1 MRILVIE
8 DSHRL
13 SSSLAAN
20 LAHEGY
26 SVDAA
31 YDGQEGQDLAELTPY
46 DLIILDILLP
56 KKDGLQVCR
65 DLRSCRIHTPILLL
79 TARDG
84 VEDRVQGLDYEAD
97 DYLVKPLAMRE
108 LLAGLRALLRRQSP
122 YTNGRLEIG
131 DLVVDPVTHTVERE
145 GRSINL
151 TPKEFALLEFL
162 LYHPNQVVT
171 RELIEQHIW
180 NYDFECE
187 SNVIDVYVRRLRRK
201 IDAPFAVKLLTT
213 VRGVGYRLQPP
224 PERGRPMKRTAQHR
238 IRVSLAH
245 SVRTRLTL
253 WYLAVMA
260 FIIVV
265 FGGSLYATQ
274 TFLNTDAAES
284 RLETQLYQDSQRF
297 AQTYKQA
304 LLDRQAPTGLHLTQS
319 SQELVLLLRPDGS
332 ILDMRGPLAGSVI
345 EPLRA
350 RAEQNAQ
357 MLDLTVPQNHSQG
370 SGWWAN
376 DNDYRVLLTPVLN
389 QNARVATLLGGLP
402 RQYLIP
408 FHAIWLFWRI
418 VALLIAAI
426 GGYCSAGTQRR
437 PRRTI
442 TRTANE
448 INATDLR
455 R

>member
-8 DSHRL
+8 DNHRL

-65 DLRSCRIHTPILLL
+65 DLRRRRVHTPILLL

-84 VEDRVQGLDYEAD
+84 VEDRVQGLDYGAH
-97 DYLVKPLAMRE
+97 DYLVKPFAMRE
-108 LLAGLRALLRRQSP
+108 LLARLRALLRRQSL

-145 GRSINL
+145 GRSIDL

-180 NYDFECE
+180 NYDFESE

-201 IDAPFAVKLLTT
+201 IDDPFATKLLTT

-224 PERGRPMKRTAQHR
+224 ERG
-238 IRVSLAH
+238 
-245 SVRTRLTL
+245 
-253 WYLAVMA
+253 
-260 FIIVV
+260 
-265 FGGSLYATQ
+265 
-274 TFLNTDAAES
+274 
-284 RLETQLYQDSQRF
+284 
-297 AQTYKQA
+297 
-304 LLDRQAPTGLHLTQS
+304 
-319 SQELVLLLRPDGS
+319 
-332 ILDMRGPLAGSVI
+332 
-345 EPLRA
+345 
-350 RAEQNAQ
+350 
-357 MLDLTVPQNHSQG
+357 
-370 SGWWAN
+370 
-376 DNDYRVLLTPVLN
+376 
-389 QNARVATLLGGLP
+389 
-402 RQYLIP
+402 
-408 FHAIWLFWRI
+408 
-418 VALLIAAI
+418 
-426 GGYCSAGTQRR
+426 
-437 PRRTI
+437 
-442 TRTANE
+442 
-448 INATDLR
+448 
-455 R
+455 

>member
-8 DSHRL
+8 DNHRL

-65 DLRSCRIHTPILLL
+65 DLRRRRIHTPILLL

-84 VEDRVQGLDYEAD
+84 VDDRVQGLDCGAD
-97 DYLVKPLAMRE
+97 DYLVKPFAMRE
-108 LLAGLRALLRRQSP
+108 LLARLRALLRRQSP

-145 GRSINL
+145 GRSIDL

-224 PERGRPMKRTAQHR
+224 PERG
-238 IRVSLAH
+238 
-245 SVRTRLTL
+245 
-253 WYLAVMA
+253 
-260 FIIVV
+260 
-265 FGGSLYATQ
+265 
-274 TFLNTDAAES
+274 
-284 RLETQLYQDSQRF
+284 
-297 AQTYKQA
+297 
-304 LLDRQAPTGLHLTQS
+304 
-319 SQELVLLLRPDGS
+319 
-332 ILDMRGPLAGSVI
+332 
-345 EPLRA
+345 
-350 RAEQNAQ
+350 
-357 MLDLTVPQNHSQG
+357 
-370 SGWWAN
+370 
-376 DNDYRVLLTPVLN
+376 
-389 QNARVATLLGGLP
+389 
-402 RQYLIP
+402 
-408 FHAIWLFWRI
+408 
-418 VALLIAAI
+418 
-426 GGYCSAGTQRR
+426 
-437 PRRTI
+437 
-442 TRTANE
+442 
-448 INATDLR
+448 
-455 R
+455 